1 MLEISRQ
8 IAEIMDF
15 KNCLVDAK
23 EAAILD
29 YYSSGILWGKE
40 NDFSVDQLSAL
51 FTVLHFV
58 LDNLKGKQIERKLR
72 IRRTWANLEM
82 LFIIFLL
89 EKHLPIVENLS
100 FLKKLF
106 AGIGMENCELS
117 GGLECFDI
125 KQAKLISDYM
135 NDT

>member
-1 MLEISRQ
+1 MLEFSRQ

-29 YYSSGILWGKE
+29 YYTSGILWGKE

-72 IRRTWANLEM
+72 IRRT
-82 LFIIFLL
+82 
-89 EKHLPIVENLS
+89 
-100 FLKKLF
+100 
-106 AGIGMENCELS
+106 
-117 GGLECFDI
+117 
-125 KQAKLISDYM
+125 
-135 NDT
+135 

>member
-15 KNCLVDAK
+15 KNCVVDAK

>member
-1 MLEISRQ
+1 M
-8 IAEIMDF
+8 
-15 KNCLVDAK
+15 
-23 EAAILD
+23 
-29 YYSSGILWGKE
+29 
-40 NDFSVDQLSAL
+40 
-51 FTVLHFV
+51 
-58 LDNLKGKQIERKLR
+58 
-72 IRRTWANLEM
+72 
-82 LFIIFLL
+82 
-89 EKHLPIVENLS
+89 ENLS